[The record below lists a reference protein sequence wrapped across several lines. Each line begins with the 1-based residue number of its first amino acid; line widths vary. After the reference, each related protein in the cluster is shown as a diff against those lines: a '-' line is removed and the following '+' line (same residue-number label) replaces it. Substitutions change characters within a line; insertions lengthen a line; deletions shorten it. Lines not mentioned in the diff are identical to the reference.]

1 MEVCH
6 EPCCPSEGPCG
17 DFTNCFKSC
26 HTKFAIRR
34 NGCCEKDC
42 GRCNF
47 EDDSNGLGLMST
59 CHHSHCLYDN
69 ASCCKRPNKC
79 DC

>member
-1 MEVCH
+1 
-6 EPCCPSEGPCG
+6 
-17 DFTNCFKSC
+17 
-26 HTKFAIRR
+26 
-34 NGCCEKDC
+34 
-42 GRCNF
+42 
-47 EDDSNGLGLMST
+47 MST